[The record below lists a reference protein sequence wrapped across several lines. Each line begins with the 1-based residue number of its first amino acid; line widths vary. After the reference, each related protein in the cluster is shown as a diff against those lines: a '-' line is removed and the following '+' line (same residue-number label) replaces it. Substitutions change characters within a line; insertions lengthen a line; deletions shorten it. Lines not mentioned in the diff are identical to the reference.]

1 MSRVLVVDDEDDIRE
16 LIAFVMRKQ
25 GYDVTSIASPLVALA
40 LATAEPFDLAL
51 LDWSMP
57 QMDGGELCARLR
69 ELPEM
74 RDAPILIVTAHGD
87 PATRDQAERAGATRL
102 VTKPFSLKHLGEVVA
117 GLLAASSSSPDPRP
131 R

>member
-1 MSRVLVVDDEDDIRE
+1 MSRVLVVDDEDDIRD
-16 LIAFVMRKQ
+16 LIAFVLRRQ

-40 LATAEPFDLAL
+40 RATAEPFDLAV

-57 QMDGGELCARLR
+57 QMNGGELCARLR

-74 RDAPILIVTAHGD
+74 RDAPILIVTAHAD
-87 PATRDQAERAGATRL
+87 PATRAQAERAGATQF

-117 GLLAASSSSPDPRP
+117 DLLAVSSPSPDPLP